1 MYANLQKWR
10 LPAMFDSYKRVI
22 AYFSRYLRV
31 CVRAPKLR
39 GMKKPLLS
47 PEGDIIE
54 AARKKMVPKMSV
66 RRAAE
71 ITGISESWWRQ
82 IVKGTRPAAVGVD
95 VDVHGPTET
104 VALMAK
110 TVDADSD
117 EFRTIERHDV
127 ADRLDYL
134 RQVEG
139 PGVWDGDLTV
149 VPDEDLLSELA
160 RRLASRAP
168 ADREVEGAERLR
180 LVARRTDANDTSTF
194 EQ

>member
-1 MYANLQKWR
+1 
-10 LPAMFDSYKRVI
+10 MFDSYKRVI